1 MSRTEAE
8 IRLFCLP
15 HAGGGGA
22 FFHPWRAA
30 LAPGIEVRPVVLPGR
45 ESRIRELPY
54 VTMEQAIGP
63 LAELI
68 APQIDRPYA
77 LFGHSMGAAVCYE
90 LARRFV
96 ALGLPAPVRLFVSA
110 RRAPHLPSRRAS
122 YARLDD
128 ADFLAEVARLNG
140 TPSDVLQQPDLV
152 RLFLPTLRADFE
164 LNDTYTPLPAP
175 RLECPVSAFVG
186 RDDPEADPAELAAWA
201 QVTAGA
207 FRIREFDGDHF
218 YLKDHAAGLL
228 DEIRADLR
236 LRPTAPINRQLP
248 TAGVSR

>member
-68 APQIDRPYA
+68 APQIDRSYA

-201 QVTAGA
+201 QVTSGA

-236 LRPTAPINRQLP
+236 LGPTAPINRQLP

>member
-8 IRLFCLP
+8 LRLFCLP

-68 APQIDRPYA
+68 GPQLDRPYA
-77 LFGHSMGAAVCYE
+77 LFGHSLGAAVCYE
-90 LARRFV
+90 LARRFA

-110 RRAPHLPSRRAS
+110 RRAPHLPARRAS

-128 ADFLAEVARLNG
+128 AAFLAEVARLNG
-140 TPSDVLQQPDLV
+140 TPSDVLQQPELV

-175 RLECPVSAFVG
+175 RLDCPISAFVG
-186 RDDPEADPAELAAWA
+186 RDDPEADTDELAAWA
-201 QVTAGA
+201 QVTSGA
-207 FRIREFDGDHF
+207 FRFREFDGDHF
-218 YLKDHAAGLL
+218 YLKDQAAGLL
-228 DEIRADLR
+228 DEIRADLA
-236 LRPTAPINRQLP
+236 LRPSAPMNRQLP